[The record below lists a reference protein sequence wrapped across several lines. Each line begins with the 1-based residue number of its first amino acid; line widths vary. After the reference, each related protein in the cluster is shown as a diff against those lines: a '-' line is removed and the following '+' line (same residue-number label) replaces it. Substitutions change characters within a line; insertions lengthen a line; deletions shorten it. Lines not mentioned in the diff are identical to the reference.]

1 MQILTETKVYM
12 VSFSQS
18 VDIHTYCEKLVIADI
33 HVVNQAQMTLR
44 AHSQSYP
51 IIWLLV
57 FDDFTQMTNT
67 DFRKHHANNESF
79 IFLLKNP
86 ETKHTAKEQY
96 KILPFTC
103 SVEQLQQTLLSQE
116 QIILQRNIFRE
127 HEIEDEF
134 FLQQKLYGRSAA
146 FNETKTVVR
155 CVAATDECV
164 FIKGDTG
171 TGKELT
177 ARSIHYLSDRK
188 NAPFIPINC
197 GAFNDDLIL
206 SELFGY
212 EKGAFTGAVKAKK
225 GLLEIADSGTVFLD
239 EVDSLSLKAQVA
251 LLRFLQDDEIRPIG
265 SHTIKK
271 VNVRV
276 VAASNKNLKNLIK
289 EEEFRDD
296 LYYRLDV
303 LTVCLPALKHRGEDI
318 QLLAQ
323 YFLAELA
330 INNNSVRKMFSQSVI
345 AAVKEYSWPGNVR
358 ELQNFVTRAYVLT
371 KTNIIDNSDLI
382 LGTPMAN
389 IQSGPTKTEEIA
401 LTRSWN
407 EEKEMVVRQ
416 FEKKYLDQALKK
428 AHGNIS
434 KAANIAKKERRS
446 FCRLMQKYGLER
458 KSYIGI

>member
-18 VDIHTYCEKLVIADI
+18 IDIHSYGEKLLAAGIS
-33 HVVNQAQMTLR
+33 VVNQAQITLK
-44 AHSQSYP
+44 AHNHSHP

-57 FDDFTQMTNT
+57 FDDFTQIKDA

-79 IFLLKNP
+79 IFLIKNT
-86 ETKHTAKEQY
+86 ETIPPLQSKY
-96 KILPFTC
+96 KIFPFSC
-103 SVEQLQQTLLSQE
+103 SLEQLQQTLLSQE
-116 QIILQRNIFRE
+116 QIIMQRNIFIE
-127 HEIEDEF
+127 NEIEDDF
-134 FLQQKLYGRSAA
+134 FLQQKLYGRSVV
-146 FNETKTVVR
+146 FNETKIVVR

-212 EKGAFTGAVKAKK
+212 EKGAFTGAMKAKK

-276 VAASNKNLKNLIK
+276 VAASNKNLKTLIEQEK
-289 EEEFRDD
+289 FRDD

-303 LTVCLPALKHRGEDI
+303 LTVCLPALKHREEDI

-330 INNNSVRKMFSQSVI
+330 INNNNVGKTFSQSVI
-345 AAVKEYSWPGNVR
+345 DAVKDYSWPGNVR

-389 IQSGPTKTEEIA
+389 MQVSSMRTSKNS

-407 EEKEMVVRQ
+407 EEKEEVVRQ
-416 FEKKYLDQALKK
+416 FEKQYLERALKK
-428 AHGNIS
+428 THGNIS
-434 KAANIAKKERRS
+434 KAANLAKKERRS

-458 KSYIGI
+458 QNYIGI

>member
-1 MQILTETKVYM
+1 MQILSETKIYM

-18 VDIHTYCEKLVIADI
+18 IDIRTYCERLFSANIS
-33 HVVNQAQMTLR
+33 VVSQAQITLK
-44 AHSQSYP
+44 AHHHSHP
-51 IIWLLV
+51 IIWLLI
-57 FDDFTQMTNT
+57 FDSFAQMANT

-79 IFLLKNP
+79 VFLIKNL
-86 ETKHTAKEQY
+86 EAKHSTKKHY
-96 KILPFTC
+96 KTLPFSC
-103 SVEQLQQTLLSQE
+103 SIDELQQTLLSQE
-116 QIILQRNIFRE
+116 QVILQRNIFRE
-127 HEIEDEF
+127 HEVEDEF
-134 FLQQKLYGRSAA
+134 FLQQKLYGRSVV
-146 FNETKTVVR
+146 FNETKAVVR
-155 CVAATDECV
+155 CVARTDECV
-164 FIKGDTG
+164 FIKGETG

-177 ARSIHYLSDRK
+177 ARSIHYLSERK

-212 EKGAFTGAVKAKK
+212 EKGAFTGAMKAKK

-276 VAASNKNLKNLIK
+276 VAASNKNLKTLIEHEK
-289 EEEFRDD
+289 FRDD

-303 LTVCLPALKHRGEDI
+303 LTVCLPALKYRGEDI

-323 YFLAELA
+323 YFLAQLA
-330 INNNSVRKMFSQSVI
+330 INNNNVGKVFSQSVI
-345 AAVKEYSWPGNVR
+345 DAVKEYSWPGNVR

-371 KTNIIDNSDLI
+371 KTDIIDNSDLI
-382 LGTPMAN
+382 FGTPMAN
-389 IQSGPTKTEEIA
+389 IQSSFIKAEQIG

>member
-1 MQILTETKVYM
+1 MQILTETNVYM

-18 VDIHTYCEKLVIADI
+18 IDIHSYSEKLLAENISIVS
-33 HVVNQAQMTLR
+33 QAQITLK
-44 AHSQSYP
+44 AHHESHP
-51 IIWLLV
+51 IIWLLI
-57 FDDFTQMTNT
+57 FDSFEQITNT

-79 IFLLKNP
+79 VFLIKNP
-86 ETKHTAKEQY
+86 ETTHPLQSKY
-96 KILPFTC
+96 KSLPFSC
-103 SVEQLQQTLLSQE
+103 SLEQLQQTLLSQE
-116 QIILQRNIFRE
+116 QAILQRNIFRD
-127 HEIEDEF
+127 HEVEDEL
-134 FLQQKLYGRSAA
+134 FLQQKLYGRSAV
-146 FNETKTVVR
+146 FNETKDVVR
-155 CVAATDECV
+155 CVATTDECV
-164 FIKGDTG
+164 FIKGETG

-177 ARSIHYLSDRK
+177 ARSIHYLSDRN

-212 EKGAFTGAVKAKK
+212 EKGAFTGAIKAKK

-276 VAASNKNLKNLIK
+276 VAASNKNLKTLIAQEK
-289 EEEFRDD
+289 FRDD

-303 LTVCLPALKHRGEDI
+303 LTVCLPSLKQRGEDTL
-318 QLLAQ
+318 LLAQ

-330 INNNSVRKMFSQSVI
+330 INNDNVSKVFSQSVI
-345 AAVKEYSWPGNVR
+345 DAIKEYEWPGNIR
-358 ELQNFVTRAYVLT
+358 ELQNFITRAYVLT
-371 KTNIIDNSDLI
+371 KTSIIDNSDLI
-382 LGTPMAN
+382 LGTPIAHLPD
-389 IQSGPTKTEEIA
+389 GTLKTEPVA

-416 FEKKYLDQALKK
+416 FEKKYLHQALKK
-428 AHGNIS
+428 THGNIS
-434 KAANIAKKERRS
+434 KAASIAKKERRS